1 MARILTMQ
9 EVNELKQHVD
19 DEGCFVDV
27 DLDRVTTTI
36 EEAVSLLEEPCV
48 CHSCAVKRDA
58 MGAWICKPCHDKE
71 AFLAR
76 YRGNPDKLEATDGRP

>member
-1 MARILTMQ
+1 MPDILTKA
-9 EVNELKQHVD
+9 EVEELKQHVD

-27 DLDRVTTTI
+27 NLDDRIAHTI
-36 EEAVSLLEEPCV
+36 EAMAALLEEPCV

-71 AFLAR
+71 AFLAT
-76 YRGNPDKLEATDGRP
+76 YHGTKGGYDDGK